1 MLHCGCKICCK
12 YCFMLTSCWPH
23 DDSLEGPRIGL
34 SNCCLFSL
42 CFLMFS
48 SIMLISVLP
57 LFCLSF
63 LISLCSLLSSS
74 TLLLFP
80 FFAVIFSTFIPH
92 PHCRMLSFLSIILFQ
107 YSTCPEFC
115 FTRTCLL
122 RHRNWSCSVA
132 FLKMWTSDCYRL
144 RKPLTLSVPF
154 HVPLNGVFRSAYNHM
169 QWAMCALTLYPKQ
182 PKSSKPKFLLPFP
195 LYMPLPLWNQPLIGW
210 RIQKPIAIFG
220 LECFSLHCKNTTM
233 VSIIADSHNK

>member
-1 MLHCGCKICCK
+1 MPTFSDAIITLQIKAYISLGTVLRRKMLHCGCKICCK
-12 YCFMLTSCWPH
+12 YGFMLISCWPH
-23 DDSLEGPRIGL
+23 DDSFEGPQISL

-92 PHCRMLSFLSIILFQ
+92 PHCRMLSFLSINLFQ
-107 YSTCPEFC
+107 YSTSWV
-115 FTRTCLL
+115 LL
-122 RHRNWSCSVA
+122 YQNLFIEA
-132 FLKMWTSDCYRL
+132 QKLILF
-144 RKPLTLSVPF
+144 
-154 HVPLNGVFRSAYNHM
+154 
-169 QWAMCALTLYPKQ
+169 
-182 PKSSKPKFLLPFP
+182 SSISKNVNFWLL
-195 LYMPLPLWNQPLIGW
+195 
-210 RIQKPIAIFG
+210 
-220 LECFSLHCKNTTM
+220 
-233 VSIIADSHNK
+233 